1 VSLFDAKQWTHKVGA
16 AKIARTPRSER
27 SMHLKCLVFDYS
39 RDMCGKQHYNSCNK
53 NHWRYID
60 VEYPP
65 CF

>member
-1 VSLFDAKQWTHKVGA
+1 
-16 AKIARTPRSER
+16 
-27 SMHLKCLVFDYS
+27 MHLKCLVFDYS